1 MAVHYGYDPIYE
13 YGMLGLLIGLV
24 VTFASRGYLIFF
36 LPGAINIRHL
46 AASRLGE
53 FRYYTNDWE
62 WAKAGAMGPFLNILF
77 AIALSPFRHNP
88 FVRQLM
94 VMTIL
99 FAAYSLN
106 AFCAEVKVSTELSAQ
121 QAKELIAQHRND
133 PEFVILDV
141 RTPAEYQ
148 QGHIGGAVLLDYYSP
163 RFNQS
168 LDILDRSRTYLIY
181 CRSGSRSGRTS
192 QKLAAL
198 GFTKVYDLAGGV
210 LAWNSRKYPLVKK

>member
-1 MAVHYGYDPIYE
+1 MKTNKRLILVVIVLY
-13 YGMLGLLIGLV
+13 GLL
-24 VTFASRGYLIFF
+24 
-36 LPGAINIRHL
+36 
-46 AASRLGE
+46 AA
-53 FRYYTNDWE
+53 
-62 WAKAGAMGPFLNILF
+62 LF
-77 AIALSPFRHNP
+77 GGCS
-88 FVRQLM
+88 
-94 VMTIL
+94 
-99 FAAYSLN
+99 SN
-106 AFCAEVKVSTELSAQ
+106 AVAVQHLSAQ
-121 QAKELIAQHRND
+121 EAKELIAQHRND